1 MFRELGALVEKS
13 DPVSR
18 RKGDMSTSPV
28 PSSPLKPPVHP
39 VTAAQKS
46 RMEPSLDLKLGSLDL
61 RRGSSID
68 YSPDVKLKQSGA
80 LESLV
85 DMSRQNRLMLDMR
98 LKLQSDPI
106 HNQPG
111 NISSARMVR
120 LEDSRIESQREGA
133 GQQEC
138 PDAEDAAESD

>member
-1 MFRELGALVEKS
+1 
-13 DPVSR
+13 
-18 RKGDMSTSPV
+18 
-28 PSSPLKPPVHP
+28 
-39 VTAAQKS
+39 
-46 RMEPSLDLKLGSLDL
+46 MEPSLNLQLGSLDL

-68 YSPDVKLKQSGA
+68 YSPEVKLKHSGA

-120 LEDSRIESQREGA
+120 LEDSRIESQR
-133 GQQEC
+133 
-138 PDAEDAAESD
+138 PLR